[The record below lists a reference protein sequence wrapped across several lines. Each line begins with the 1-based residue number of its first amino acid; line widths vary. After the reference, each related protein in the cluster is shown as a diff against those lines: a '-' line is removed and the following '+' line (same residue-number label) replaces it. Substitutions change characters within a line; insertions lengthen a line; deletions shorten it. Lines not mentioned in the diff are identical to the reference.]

1 MTPEVSDM
9 RIGDIASKANV
20 NPKTIRY
27 YESIGLLP
35 EPERTPAG
43 YRAYTESDTDR
54 LVFIKTAQRLGLRL
68 DEIRE
73 ILALRDQ
80 GQRPCG
86 HVRETVRRQ
95 VGEINQR
102 IAELQ
107 ELRDELVLLDARA
120 DDLIDTD
127 AEHGCPLI
135 EHAHCEPRM

>member
-1 MTPEVSDM
+1 M
-9 RIGDIASKANV
+9 RIGDLASKASV

-35 EPERTPAG
+35 EPDRTHAG

-73 ILALRDQ
+73 ILALRYQ
-80 GQRPCG
+80 GERPCG
-86 HVRETVRRQ
+86 YVRDTLRRQ

-102 IAELQ
+102 ITELQ
-107 ELRDELVLLDARA
+107 LLRDELVSLDVRA
-120 DDLIDTD
+120 DELMDTD

-135 EHAHCEPRM
+135 EHAHRAPST